1 MIKRNCIE
9 KQEFFFYISSFKIT
23 VSVKIMKT
31 NYVNLFPG
39 IGLFCCR

>member
-9 KQEFFFYISSFKIT
+9 KQEFFFISSFKIT

-31 NYVNLFPG
+31 SYVNLFTS